1 MTSFPTIFV
10 SHGAPTL
17 IIEDAPAHHFLA
29 GLGKSLGRP
38 KAILIASA
46 HWETEQP
53 SVSAVAR
60 PETIH
65 DFGGFPRELYQMHY
79 RAPGAPELAQRATTL
94 LSAAG
99 IAAQTDPGR
108 GLDHGAWCPLMLMY
122 PEADVPVTQLAI
134 QSQRDARHHAAVG
147 AALAPLRDEGVL
159 IIGSGSTTHNLRE
172 FRGNRLDSPPP
183 PWVNEF
189 ADWLHQAIENDRR
202 DDVLDFE
209 TKAPQAR
216 RNHPTTEHFLPLFVA
231 LGAGG
236 GRGKRIHA
244 SHTYGILAMDAY
256 QFGTA

>member
-1 MTSFPTIFV
+1 MTSFPAIFV

-29 GLGKSLGRP
+29 GLGRSLGRP
-38 KAILIASA
+38 KAILVASA
-46 HWETEQP
+46 HWETP
-53 SVSAVAR
+53 SPAISAVAR
-60 PETIH
+60 PDTIH
-65 DFGGFPRELYQMHY
+65 DFGGFPRELYEMHY
-79 RAPGAPELAQRATTL
+79 RAPGAPDLAQRATAL

-99 IAAQTDPGR
+99 IQAQADPGR

-122 PEADVPVTQLAI
+122 PEADIPVTQIAV
-134 QSQRDARHHAAVG
+134 QPHRDARHHAAVG

-183 PWVNEF
+183 QWVSEF
-189 ADWLHQAIENDRR
+189 ADWLHTAIEADRTE
-202 DDVLDFE
+202 DVLDFA
-209 TKAPQAR
+209 TKAPHAR

-236 GRGKRIHA
+236 GHGRRIHA
-244 SHTYGILAMDAY
+244 SSTYGILAMDAY
-256 QFGTA
+256 RFGTA